1 MIEAKK
7 TVEQYLKEKGE
18 YVATTVGISMY
29 PLLKHKQYAV
39 KIAAVN
45 GRLKKYDVALFRRG
59 QQLVLHRV
67 IKVYPDRYFIR
78 GDNCDGGEYV
88 SDSQII
94 GALTEIKGKDK
105 LIKVTDFSY
114 LVYSRLTVFRYL
126 FRRTKK
132 KLSAFAHRW
141 AKKIKRNLR
150 K

>member
-7 TVEQYLKEKGE
+7 TVEQYLKENGE

-39 KIAAVN
+39 KIVPVN

-78 GDNCDGGEYV
+78 GDNCENGEIVY
-88 SDSQII
+88 DSQII
-94 GALTEIKGKDK
+94 GVLTEIKGKDK
-105 LIKVTDFSY
+105 HIKITNKSY
-114 LVYSRLTVFRYL
+114 IVYSRFTVL
-126 FRRTKK
+126 FHPFKYK
-132 KLSAFAHRW
+132 Y
-141 AKKIKRNLR
+141 KKIRHFAGKVLKGKR
-150 K
+150 